1 MRLFIQGSSY
11 RPTVLFD
18 LEKRFLRIDGVSS
31 MPDSAQ
37 FYGQLLRWL
46 LDHKEHISPG
56 TRLTFRLLYLNS
68 GTQKAL
74 FHFFNDIADAG
85 LPVLVTFLKTT
96 RFDNS
101 EEVEILSQ
109 ICKQVGLVC
118 MVQNEGEEIG
128 HAES

>member
-1 MRLFIQGSSY
+1 MRLFIEGSSY

-37 FYGQLLRWL
+37 FYGQLFRWL
-46 LDHKEHISPG
+46 LDHREHLSPG

-68 GTQKAL
+68 GTHKAL
-74 FHFFNDIADAG
+74 LHFFSDIADAG
-85 LPVLVTFLKTT
+85 LPVLVTFLRTE

-101 EEVEILSQ
+101 EEVELLSQ
-109 ICKQVGLVC
+109 MCKQVGLIC
-118 MVQNEGEEIG
+118 MVQNEGEVTGYEN
-128 HAES
+128 